1 MKFPSMN
8 VLTNHQSASTA
19 EFARMITT
27 PLLAI
32 VGAVP
37 LETTSLVLYPN
48 VFFFQRY
55 IITYAGFDI
64 MGIQFLVIDSH
75 TYPNFCPL
83 VTKNINI

>member
-8 VLTNHQSASTA
+8 VLTNHQSASMA

-27 PLLAI
+27 RLPAI

-37 LETTSLVLYPN
+37 LETTSLVWYPN
-48 VFFFQRY
+48 FF
-55 IITYAGFDI
+55 
-64 MGIQFLVIDSH
+64 FLVIDPY

-83 VTKNINI
+83 FTKNKNI